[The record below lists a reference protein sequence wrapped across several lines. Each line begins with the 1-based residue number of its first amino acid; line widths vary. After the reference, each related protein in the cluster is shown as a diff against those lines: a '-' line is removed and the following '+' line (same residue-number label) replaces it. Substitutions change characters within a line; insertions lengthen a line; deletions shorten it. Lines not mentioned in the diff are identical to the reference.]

1 MKKRHETNSDNL
13 LWLAITEGWNEKG
26 VIGEATSS
34 SKNKGILK
42 SKDFPNPKP
51 PFAKGDKGGL
61 LLLILI
67 LLFSS
72 CKFTYED
79 DKLSQMATA
88 FNLAKPLAEA
98 EARIVIQCDAD
109 TPTGVKSLRGTVMDY
124 DSGSPIQNAFASS
137 QVSTEVYVTD
147 TEGKFKIQKV
157 GIETDT
163 VILKVFADNY
173 KSLSH
178 PVQFICQNI
187 SALIYLPILPPT
199 PVFVPDLAPSGAC
212 IFGTSNY
219 GGCKL

>member
-1 MKKRHETNSDNL
+1 MKRK
-13 LWLAITEGWNEKG
+13 
-26 VIGEATSS
+26 AT
-34 SKNKGILK
+34 KWI
-42 SKDFPNPKP
+42 
-51 PFAKGDKGGL
+51 
-61 LLLILI
+61 LILI
-67 LLFSS
+67 LLCS

-187 SALIYLPILPPT
+187 HALIYLLQKYQKLVSVKKKFSKT
-199 PVFVPDLAPSGAC
+199 RVYRKNCHQRSGLGVVAE
-212 IFGTSNY
+212 FE
-219 GGCKL
+219 KLSARYESLVKLNS